1 LEESKD
7 DDDLFFA
14 PVAPFGELR
23 AAANAAANAAGPLFS
38 GIAGGAAAFAPFGE
52 PRAAANAA
60 ACPNEK
66 GNFFNTSGDNDM
78 GDSNDDELEERGDGR
93 GLKTIDDRLVSWGGS
108 LYGRNAPAGGGAI
121 LGTLNTVARPSPLFF
136 IVNFNLLKTGDSL
149 ELVGRL
155 YV

>member
-1 LEESKD
+1 LEESKDD

-14 PVAPFGELR
+14 PVAPFGEPR
-23 AAANAAANAAGPLFS
+23 AAANAAAAAGPLF
-38 GIAGGAAAFAPFGE
+38 GGFAGPAAAAFAPFGE

-93 GLKTIDDRLVSWGGS
+93 GL
-108 LYGRNAPAGGGAI
+108 
-121 LGTLNTVARPSPLFF
+121 
-136 IVNFNLLKTGDSL
+136 
-149 ELVGRL
+149 
-155 YV
+155 

>member
-14 PVAPFGELR
+14 L
-23 AAANAAANAAGPLFS
+23 
-38 GIAGGAAAFAPFGE
+38 FAPFGE

-66 GNFFNTSGDNDM
+66 GNFFNISGDNDM
-78 GDSNDDELEERGDGR
+78 GDSNDDELEERSNGR
-93 GLKTIDDRLVSWGGS
+93 RLKTIDDRLVSWGGS

-121 LGTLNTVARPSPLFF
+121 LGTLNTVARPSPLFL
-136 IVNFNLLKTGDSL
+136 ILNINFLEFLEARDSL
-149 ELVGRL
+149 ELAGRL